1 MARIYIFGDS
11 HTRALKN
18 AQGDPNLLYSSLD
31 YDVHW
36 MQSEKNGVIRGDLRY
51 EDALNDVSGLNE
63 NDYLVISLLGTYHN
77 IVGLIEHEIPFYLAE
92 DDQSEHVFLDRC
104 LIPASIVSDMFIE
117 FCKKN
122 NRIAALKKATRAQV
136 FHLATPPPKGD
147 NAYIKSKINR
157 YRDKVI
163 GEYDINPSTIRL
175 KLWQLEMQALSDVCR
190 GYGISFLPPPVE
202 AVDEAGFLRV
212 DYYADDG
219 THANKKYGILVLS
232 QLEKLRIGSIV

>member
-63 NDYLVISLLGTYHN
+63 NDYLVISLLGTHHN
-77 IVGLIEHEIPFYLAE
+77 MVGLIAHEIPFYFAG
-92 DDQSEHVFLDRC
+92 DDQNDNFFLDGC
-104 LIPASIVSDMFIE
+104 LLPENLVRDTFIE

-122 NRIAALKKATRAQV
+122 NKVPSLKKATRAQV
-136 FHLATPPPKGD
+136 FHLSTPPPKVD
-147 NAYIKSKINR
+147 NAYIKSKIYR

-163 GEYDINPSTIRL
+163 GEFDINPSTIRL
-175 KLWQLEMQALSDVCR
+175 KLWQLEMQSVRDVCWEH
-190 GYGISFLPPPVE
+190 GISFLPPPME

-212 DYYADDG
+212 DYYGDDG
-219 THANKKYGILVLS
+219 PHANKKYGILVLS
-232 QLEKLRIGSIV
+232 QLERLRNG